1 MFEFCHKEI
10 GAIRCASGREH
21 MDEIPRD
28 AKFWSGLCK
37 RISVLTRGRNDSE
50 DLLHTAYIRLE
61 KYRVQHKVDSPAGFL
76 VRTALN
82 IGVDNHRHANYL
94 SEEGINAETFEI
106 VDDAP
111 LQDEV
116 IEARERLHRV
126 EQGLA
131 ELSPRTREVFL
142 MYRIDG
148 LKYREIAARLGI
160 SESAVAKHIA
170 KAALFLTVWME
181 GC

>member
-1 MFEFCHKEI
+1 
-10 GAIRCASGREH
+10 
-21 MDEIPRD
+21 MDDTPRD
-28 AKFWSGLCK
+28 SEFWAGLRK
-37 RISVLTRGRNDSE
+37 RISVLTRGSNDAE

-61 KYRVQHKVDSPAGFL
+61 NYRVQHRVDSPAGFL

-82 IGVDNHRHANYL
+82 LGVDKHRHDNYL
-94 SEEGINAETFEI
+94 SEVGISADTFEI
-106 VDDAP
+106 ADDAP

-126 EQGLA
+126 ELGLA
-131 ELSPRTREVFL
+131 RLSPRTREVFL

-148 LKYREIAARLGI
+148 LKYREIAAQLGI

-170 KAALFLTVWME
+170 KAVLFLTEWME
-181 GC
+181 GW

>member
-1 MFEFCHKEI
+1 
-10 GAIRCASGREH
+10 
-21 MDEIPRD
+21 MDDIPRD
-28 AKFWSGLCK
+28 AKFWTGLRK
-37 RISVLTRGRNDSE
+37 RISVLTHGRNDSE

-61 KYRVQHKVDSPAGFL
+61 KYRAQHRVDSPAGFL
-76 VRTALN
+76 VRTAIN

-106 VDDAP
+106 IDDAP

-126 EQGLA
+126 EYGLA
-131 ELSPRTREVFL
+131 RLSPRTREVFL

-148 LKYREIAARLGI
+148 LKYREIAVQLGI

-170 KAALFLTVWME
+170 KAALFLTEWME
-181 GC
+181 GW

>member
-1 MFEFCHKEI
+1 
-10 GAIRCASGREH
+10 
-21 MDEIPRD
+21 MDDIPRD
-28 AKFWSGLCK
+28 AKFWMGLRK
-37 RISVLTRGRNDSE
+37 RIFFLTRGGNDSE

-61 KYRVQHKVDSPAGFL
+61 NYRVQHKVDSPAGFL

-94 SEEGINAETFEI
+94 SEEGISAETFEI

-126 EQGLA
+126 EKGLA
-131 ELSPRTREVFL
+131 KLSPRTREVFL

-170 KAALFLTVWME
+170 KAALFLTEWME
-181 GC
+181 GW